1 MLAQVSDK
9 RTVVIPEEIGRRLGI
24 EPGDRLD
31 WTLVEGSDTVLVR
44 RVTDRGALARRL
56 CGLGKTQAPDRDLVA
71 ELDAEREREDQERL
85 GSLGA

>member
-1 MLAQVSDK
+1 MLAQVSDE
-9 RTVVIPEEIGRRLGI
+9 RTVAIPDEIGRRLGI

-44 RVTDRGALARRL
+44 RVIDRGALARRL
-56 CGLGKTQAPDRDLVA
+56 CGLGQNLAPDRDLAA
-71 ELDAEREREDQERL
+71 ELDTVREREDQERL

>member
-1 MLAQVSDK
+1 MLAQVSDD
-9 RTVVIPEEIGRRLGI
+9 RTVVIPEEVGRRLGI
-24 EPGDRLD
+24 EPGDRLV

-44 RVTDRGALARRL
+44 RVPDRGALARRL
-56 CGLGKTQAPDRDLVA
+56 CGLGKAQAPDRDLVA

>member
-1 MLAQVSDK
+1 MLAQVSDE
-9 RTVVIPEEIGRRLGI
+9 RTVVILEEIGSRLGI

-71 ELDAEREREDQERL
+71 ELDAELEREDQERL